1 MGVLEVA
8 GFTLEELLTDATTR
22 TEALSD
28 ILLKVIT
35 GAEQEIEINE
45 TQIKE
50 AEALIEKLKAENLD
64 RLSLIEKQTEVI
76 TLEKNKIAGIVGFVA
91 GTEGAK

>member
-91 GTEGAK
+91 GTEGVK